1 MRPEAR
7 NCWGILILFNYIFI
21 NFLWPAC
28 RPSKLP
34 IAIEVGLFTSDGD
47 IKEIKRLRAIL

>member
-1 MRPEAR
+1 
-7 NCWGILILFNYIFI
+7 LI

-34 IAIEVGLFTSDGD
+34 IAIEVGFFTSDGD